1 MFFSFPLIIE
11 LAKYCFLFLSNIFFI
26 SKIVFSLSRFMPLE
40 FFRIGKKISLGLGI
54 YGFPYSLYFLMISIG
69 SMTNSSTLKFLSFS
83 LLTKDVFAPFSNNLL
98 IRYGS
103 RSS

>member
-1 MFFSFPLIIE
+1 MVFSSPFIIE
-11 LAKYCFLFLSNIFFI
+11 LAKYCFLFSSNIFFI

-40 FFRIGKKISLGLGI
+40 FFRTGKKISLGLGI
-54 YGFPYSLYFLMISIG
+54 YGFLYSLYFLIISIG
-69 SMTNSSTLKFLSFS
+69 SITNYYTLKILSLS
-83 LLTKDVFAPFSNNLL
+83 LLTKDVFAPFSNNRL